1 MGRGYAWFDMGEFDK
16 LLKVSQFIKTIQ
28 DLQGIKIGCLEEI
41 AFNNKWISHDKLI
54 MIIKKIKNYEEKKYL
69 KSLFKNETN

>member
-1 MGRGYAWFDMGEFDK
+1 MR
-16 LLKVSQFIKTIQ
+16 LIKTIQ

-54 MIIKKIKNYEEKKYL
+54 MIIRKIKNYEEKEYL
-69 KSLFKNETN
+69 KSLLKNETS